1 MAKYKKFVPRKKD
14 YSGLIAILIV
24 IFILLAGV
32 VFTILLFTK
41 NSTGIIDKPS
51 VSVSVPTGGDDIP
64 RTFTTKMS
72 FEGDVEGLKSIDDN
86 EYKRIVS
93 DALNSIGY
101 EKLTSEE
108 STEYVKD
115 EMKKRLSQ
123 KLKEADF
130 GDFEIKAIYISDFS
144 EEKYPNTKQ
153 KPNSSD
159 VADMF
164 KTPQN
169 KK

>member
-115 EMKKRLSQ
+115 
-123 KLKEADF
+123 ADF